1 MTVLVFLVS
10 LLGAMALGM
19 PIAISLLVCGV
30 ALMLH
35 LGMFDAQ
42 ILAQNLIGGA
52 EVDWSDSRGMT
63 PLTEGARYT
72 PPSGL
77 LSPGRSLVMV
87 EVTYLYE
94 SAFAEIGVGRFA
106 IEETFCL
113 RPRRSL
119 VVSRQ

>member
-42 ILAQNLIGGA
+42 ILA
-52 EVDWSDSRGMT
+52 R
-63 PLTEGARYT
+63 ARCDD
-72 PPSGL
+72 L
-77 LSPGRSLVMV
+77 RH
-87 EVTYLYE
+87 
-94 SAFAEIGVGRFA
+94 
-106 IEETFCL
+106 L
-113 RPRRSL
+113 RPSARSVPERPL
-119 VVSRQ
+119 FMASVKD